1 MNNASV
7 EKRIRELREKIRKYD
22 YHYYVLSESLIS
34 DYEYDQLYKELEKLE
49 RENPHLIT
57 PDSPTQRVGSDLT
70 KEFPPVKHRVPMLS
84 LSNTYNEGEL
94 YDFDRR
100 VKENLPGGS
109 KVEYVTE
116 LKIDGVSVS
125 IIYRNGLFFKAATR
139 GDGFTGEEVTNN
151 VKTIKSIP
159 LKIDDQKLK
168 EKGFNDFE
176 VRGEIF
182 MELEAFRKLNEERE
196 RNGEK
201 LFANPRNSA
210 AGTLKLQDPQLV
222 AARPLDIFVYYL
234 LLEKDIIKTQY
245 ETLITL
251 KELGFK
257 VNPHFKLCKNISEVL
272 EYCKEWETKRDD
284 LPYEIDGVVIKVNSV
299 EQQKILGNIAKSPRW
314 AVAYK
319 FKAKQATTKI
329 KKIVWQVGR
338 TGALT
343 PVAELE
349 PVFLAGSTIS
359 RATLHNIDE
368 IKRKDIREGDTVI
381 IEKGGD
387 VIPKVVAVVLAERS
401 PESKEVKIPGEC
413 PVCGSKLYRP
423 PDEVAIYCQNTNCPA
438 QIKGRIKHFVSR
450 GAMDIEGLG
459 DALVDLL
466 VDLGLLKSVDDIY
479 NLKNH
484 YDELVNI
491 EGLGHKSVNNILS
504 AIEKSKSQPLERLLF
519 ALGIR
524 YVGAG
529 AARKLA
535 LHFGTMENLMKATEE
550 ELEAIYDVGP
560 QMSKS
565 IRAFFDNPENRKVIQ
580 RLKEAGLN
588 FTASVTKTGAQ
599 VLEGKTFVLTGTLGS
614 MTREE
619 AKNKILSLGGKVSSS
634 VSKKTDFVV
643 AGESPGSKY
652 RKAKE
657 LGVRI
662 LNENEFLQMLE
673 KGEAVQ

>member
-1 MNNASV
+1 MNNGSV

-34 DYEYDQLYKELEKLE
+34 DYEYDQLYKELERLE
-49 RENPHLIT
+49 KENPHLIT

-84 LSNTYNEGEL
+84 LSNTYNEEEL

-100 VKENLPGGS
+100 VRENLPDDS

-125 IIYRNGLFFKAATR
+125 IIYKNGLFFKAATR

-159 LKIDDQKLK
+159 LKVDEQKLQ
-168 EKGFNDFE
+168 EIGFTDFE

-210 AGTLKLQDPQLV
+210 AGTLKLQDPKLV
-222 AARPLDIFVYYL
+222 AERPLDIFVYYL
-234 LLEKDIIKTQY
+234 LLEEEIIKTQY
-245 ETLITL
+245 ENLITL
-251 KELGFK
+251 KKLGFK

-272 EYCKEWETKRDD
+272 EYCKEWENKRDD
-284 LPYEIDGVVIKVNSV
+284 LPYEIDGVVIKVNSI

-319 FKAKQATTKI
+319 FKAKQATTKV

-343 PVAELE
+343 PVAELQ

-368 IKRKDIREGDTVI
+368 IRRKDIREGDTVI

-387 VIPKVVAVVLAERS
+387 VIPKVVAVVLAER
-401 PESKEVKIPGEC
+401 PQNSKEVEIPTEC

-459 DALVDLL
+459 EALVDLL

-484 YDELVNI
+484 YNELVNI

-504 AIEKSKSQPLERLLF
+504 AIEKSKSQPLERLLY

-565 IRAFFDNPENRKVIQ
+565 IRAFFENPENQKVIR

-588 FTASVTKTGAQ
+588 FEASVTKSESQ
-599 VLEGKTFVLTGTLGS
+599 VLDGKTFVLTGTLGS

-619 AKNKILSLGGKVSSS
+619 AKNKILSLGGKVSSA

-643 AGESPGSKY
+643 AGENAGSKFK
-652 RKAKE
+652 KAKE

-662 LNENEFLQMLE
+662 LNENEFLQLLE
-673 KGEAVQ
+673 KGEIE

>member
-1 MNNASV
+1 MNNGSV

-34 DYEYDQLYKELEKLE
+34 DYEYDQLYKELERLE
-49 RENPHLIT
+49 KENPHLIT

-84 LSNTYNEGEL
+84 LSNTYNEEEL

-100 VKENLPGGS
+100 VRENLPDDS

-125 IIYRNGLFFKAATR
+125 IIYKDGLFFKAATR

-159 LKIDDQKLK
+159 LKVDEQKLRG
-168 EKGFNDFE
+168 KGFTDFE

-210 AGTLKLQDPQLV
+210 AGTLKLQDPKLV
-222 AARPLDIFVYYL
+222 AERPLDIFVYYL
-234 LLEKDIIKTQY
+234 LLEEEIIKTQY
-245 ETLITL
+245 ENLITL

-272 EYCKEWETKRDD
+272 KYCKEWENKRDD
-284 LPYEIDGVVIKVNSV
+284 LPYEIDGVVIKVNSI

-319 FKAKQATTKI
+319 FKAKQATTKV

-343 PVAELE
+343 PVAELQ

-368 IKRKDIREGDTVI
+368 IRRKDIREGDTVI

-387 VIPKVVAVVLAERS
+387 VIPKVVAVVLAER
-401 PESKEVKIPGEC
+401 PQNSKEVEIPTEC

-459 DALVDLL
+459 EALVDLL

-479 NLKNH
+479 NLKN
-484 YDELVNI
+484 YYNELVNI
-491 EGLGHKSVNNILS
+491 EGLGDKSVNNILS
-504 AIEKSKSQPLERLLF
+504 AIEKSKSQPLERLLY

-535 LHFGTMENLMKATEE
+535 LHFGTMENLMKASEE

-565 IRAFFDNPENRKVIQ
+565 IRAFFENPENQKVIH

-588 FTASVTKTGAQ
+588 FESSVTKSESQ
-599 VLEGKTFVLTGTLGS
+599 VLDGKTFVLTGTLGS

-643 AGESPGSKY
+643 AGENPGSKFN
-652 RKAKE
+652 KAKE

-662 LNENEFLQMLE
+662 LSENKFLQLLE
-673 KGEAVQ
+673 KGEIE

>member
-1 MNNASV
+1 MNNGSV

-34 DYEYDQLYKELEKLE
+34 DYEYDQLYKELERLE
-49 RENPHLIT
+49 KENPHLIT

-84 LSNTYNEGEL
+84 LSNTYNEEEL

-100 VKENLPGGS
+100 VRENLPDDS

-125 IIYRNGLFFKAATR
+125 IIYKDGLFFKAATR

-159 LKIDDQKLK
+159 LKVDEQKLRG
-168 EKGFNDFE
+168 KGFTDFE

-210 AGTLKLQDPQLV
+210 AGTLKLQDPKLV
-222 AARPLDIFVYYL
+222 AERPLDIFVYYL
-234 LLEKDIIKTQY
+234 LLEEEIIKTQY
-245 ETLITL
+245 ENLITL

-272 EYCKEWETKRDD
+272 KYCKEWENKRDD
-284 LPYEIDGVVIKVNSV
+284 LPYEIDGVVIKVNSI

-319 FKAKQATTKI
+319 FKAKQATTKV

-343 PVAELE
+343 PVAELQ

-368 IKRKDIREGDTVI
+368 IRRKDIREGDTVI

-387 VIPKVVAVVLAERS
+387 VIPKVVAVVLAER
-401 PESKEVKIPGEC
+401 PRNSKEVEIPTEC

-459 DALVDLL
+459 EALVDLL

-479 NLKNH
+479 NLKN
-484 YDELVNI
+484 YYNELVNI
-491 EGLGHKSVNNILS
+491 EGLGDKSVNNILS
-504 AIEKSKSQPLERLLF
+504 AIEKSKSQPLERLLY

-535 LHFGTMENLMKATEE
+535 LHFGTMENLMKASEE

-565 IRAFFDNPENRKVIQ
+565 IRAFFENPENQKVIH

-588 FTASVTKTGAQ
+588 FESSVTKSESQ
-599 VLEGKTFVLTGTLGS
+599 VLDGKTFVLTGTLVS

-643 AGESPGSKY
+643 AGENPGSKFK
-652 RKAKE
+652 KAKE

-662 LNENEFLQMLE
+662 LNENKFLQLLE
-673 KGEAVQ
+673 KGEI

>member
-1 MNNASV
+1 MSSESV
-7 EKRIRELREKIRKYD
+7 EKRIKELRELIRKYD
-22 YHYYVLSESLIS
+22 YHYYVLSESLVS

-70 KEFPPVKHRVPMLS
+70 KEFPPVKHKVPMLS
-84 LSNTYNEGEL
+84 LSNTYNEEEL
-94 YDFDRR
+94 FDFDRR
-100 VKENLPGGS
+100 VKENLPAGS

-116 LKIDGVSVS
+116 LKIDGVSIS
-125 IIYRNGLFFKAATR
+125 IIYRDGLFYKAATR

-151 VKTIKSIP
+151 VKTIKSVP
-159 LKIDDQKLK
+159 LKVNERKLN
-168 EKGFNDFE
+168 ELGLTDFE

-182 MELEAFRKLNEERE
+182 MELEAFKKLNEERE

-210 AGTLKLQDPQLV
+210 AGTLKLQDPKLV
-222 AARPLDIFVYYL
+222 AERPLDIFVYYL
-234 LLEKDIIKTQY
+234 LAENVNIETQY
-245 ETLITL
+245 ENLITL

-257 VNPHFKLCKNISEVL
+257 VNPHFKLCKNINEVL
-272 EYCKEWETKRDD
+272 AYCDEWEAKRDE
-284 LPYEIDGVVIKVNSV
+284 LSYEIDGVVVKVNSI

-329 KKIVWQVGR
+329 NKIVWQVGR

-368 IKRKDIREGDTVI
+368 IKRKDIRKGDTVI

-387 VIPKVVAVVLAERS
+387 VIPKVVSVVLAER
-401 PESKEVKIPGEC
+401 PADSKEVDVPTEC
-413 PVCGSKLYRP
+413 PVCGAKLYRP
-423 PDEVAIYCQNTNCPA
+423 PDEVAIYCPNTNCPA

-459 DALVDLL
+459 EALVDLL

-479 NLKNH
+479 RLKNH

-491 EGLGHKSVNNILS
+491 EGLGHKSVKNILD
-504 AIEKSKSQPLERLLF
+504 AIEKSKSQPLERLLY

-529 AARKLA
+529 AAQKLA
-535 LHFGTMENLMKATEE
+535 SHFGNLDDLMKAEEE
-550 ELEAIYDVGP
+550 ELEKIYDVGP

-565 IRAFFDNPENRKVIQ
+565 IRAFFENEDNIKMIE
-580 RLKEAGLN
+580 RLREAGLN
-588 FTASVTKTGAQ
+588 FKASASKPELQ
-599 VLEGKTFVLTGTLGS
+599 ILNGKSFVLTGTLES

-619 AKNKILSLGGKVSSS
+619 AKNKIISLGGKVSSS
-634 VSKKTDFVV
+634 VSRKTDFVV
-643 AGESPGSKY
+643 AGENPGSKFT
-652 RKAKE
+652 KAKE

-662 LNENEFLQMLE
+662 LSEKEFLEILNE
-673 KGEAVQ
+673 GVKE

>member
-1 MNNASV
+1 MSNESV
-7 EKRIRELREKIRKYD
+7 EKRIEELREKIRKYD
-22 YHYYVLSESLIS
+22 YHYYVLSESLVS

-70 KEFPPVKHRVPMLS
+70 KEFPPVKHKVPMLS
-84 LSNTYNEGEL
+84 LSNTYNEEEL
-94 YDFDRR
+94 IDFDRR
-100 VKENLPGGS
+100 VKENLPGNS

-125 IIYRNGLFFKAATR
+125 VIYRNGIFFKAATR

-159 LKIDDQKLK
+159 LKIDEKKLNK
-168 EKGFNDFE
+168 LGTSDFE

-196 RNGEK
+196 KNGEK

-210 AGTLKLQDPQLV
+210 AGTLKLQDPKIV
-222 AARPLDIFVYYL
+222 AERPLDIFVYYL
-234 LLEKDIIKTQY
+234 LAEKELVKTQY
-245 ETLITL
+245 ESLITL
-251 KELGFK
+251 RELGFK
-257 VNPHFKLCKNISEVL
+257 VNPHFKLCKNIKEVL
-272 EYCKEWETKRDD
+272 EFCRTWEEKRDE
-284 LPYEIDGVVIKVNSV
+284 LPYEIDGVVVKVNSV
-299 EQQKILGNIAKSPRW
+299 EQQKILGSIAKSPRW
-314 AVAYK
+314 AVAFK

-343 PVAELE
+343 PVAELK

-368 IKRKDIREGDTVI
+368 IRRKDIREGDTVI

-387 VIPKVVAVVLAERS
+387 VIPKVVAVVLPER
-401 PESKEVKIPGEC
+401 PVDSKEVEIPSAC

-423 PDEVAIYCQNTNCPA
+423 PGEVAIYCPNTNCPA
-438 QIKGRIKHFVSR
+438 QVKGRIKHFVSR

-459 DALVDLL
+459 DALVDML

-479 NLKNH
+479 KLKEH

-491 EGLGHKSVNNILS
+491 EGLGHKSVNNILK
-504 AIEKSKSQPLERLLF
+504 AIEKSKSQPLERLLY

-529 AARKLA
+529 AAQKLA
-535 LHFGTMENLMKATEE
+535 SHFGSLERLMTAKEE
-550 ELEAIYDVGP
+550 ELETIYDVGP

-565 IRAFFDNPENRKVIQ
+565 IRAYFENPENLKMIE
-580 RLKEAGLN
+580 RLKNAGLN
-588 FTASVTKTGAQ
+588 FESSLVKPESQ
-599 VLEGKTFVLTGTLGS
+599 VLQGKTFVLTGTLES

-619 AKNKILSLGGKVSSS
+619 AKNEIINRGGKVSSS
-634 VSKKTDFVV
+634 VSGKTDFVV
-643 AGESPGSKY
+643 AGENPGSKFA
-652 RKAKE
+652 KAKE
-657 LGVRI
+657 LGIKI
-662 LNENEFLQMLE
+662 LDEKEFLELLNKGVE
-673 KGEAVQ
+673 K